1 MTGGMRGGVL
11 VIKLGALGD
20 VIQALGPLAAIRRH
34 HDGAAITL
42 LTTAPFADFL
52 GRSPSV
58 DRVWVDPRAPWWRL
72 DAWLALRR
80 KLNAGGFARIYDLQ
94 TSARSTRYFGLF
106 ARPRPDWSGIAP
118 GCSHPDADPRRDLLH
133 TLERQAGQ
141 LRAAGIAAVPPPDL
155 AWVTADATRFDLPAS
170 YALLVPG
177 GAAHRPDKRWPAERF
192 AELAR
197 ALAAR
202 GVAPVLLGSAA
213 ERGLTRAIA
222 AAAPGSRDLA
232 GQTGLADLVALGRGA
247 ALSVGNDTGPMHLLA
262 VAGAPALVLFSA
274 ASDPALCAPRGP
286 HVAILRMPALADLTV
301 ETVLRQLPGGLDR
314 RATAATSL
322 TDSTRR

>member
-1 MTGGMRGGVL
+1 VTGGMRGGVL

-34 HDGAAITL
+34 HEGAAITL
-42 LTTAPFADFL
+42 LTTAPFAGLL
-52 GRSPSV
+52 GRSPYV
-58 DRVWVDPRAPWWRL
+58 DHVWVDRRAPWWRL

-94 TSARSTRYFGLF
+94 TSARSTRYFGLL
-106 ARPRPDWSGIAP
+106 ARPRPEWSGIAP

-141 LRAAGIAAVPPPDL
+141 LRAAGIASVPSPDL
-155 AWVTADATRFDLPAS
+155 AWVAAEATRFALPAS

-177 GAAHRPDKRWPAERF
+177 GAGHRPDKRWPADRY

-202 GVAPVLLGSAA
+202 GLAPVLLGTAS
-213 ERGLTRAIA
+213 ERKLTGAIA
-222 AAAPGSRDLA
+222 AAAPGSHDLA
-232 GQTGLADLVALGRGA
+232 GQTGLDDLVALGRGA
-247 ALSVGNDTGPMHLLA
+247 ALCVGNDTGPMHLLA

-286 HVAILRMPALADLTV
+286 RVAVLRVPDLVDLAV
-301 ETVLRQLPGGLDR
+301 ETVVKQVPEKGGDR
-314 RATAATSL
+314 LGS
-322 TDSTRR
+322 S